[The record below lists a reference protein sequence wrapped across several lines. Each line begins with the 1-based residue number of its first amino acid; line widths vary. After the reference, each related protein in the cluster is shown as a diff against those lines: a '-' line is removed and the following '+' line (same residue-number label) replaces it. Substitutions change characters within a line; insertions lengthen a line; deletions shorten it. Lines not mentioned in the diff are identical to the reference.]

1 MTPTQERV
9 LKSMQAAYPR
19 PLVRFVFDRWGI
31 PPKSG
36 LGRCSFV
43 AQTRIVV
50 ALVKEGLVVIKGRRA
65 ILTPAGV
72 EWTKEEKDEAL

>member
-1 MTPTQERV
+1 MQE
-9 LKSMQAAYPR
+9 AHPR
-19 PLVRFVFDRWGI
+19 PLIRFVVGRWGI

-43 AQTRIVV
+43 AQTRVVV
-50 ALVKEGLVVIKGRRA
+50 ALAKEGLVVIKGRRA

-72 EWTKEEKDEAL
+72 EWKPEEKEAL

>member
-1 MTPTQERV
+1 
-9 LKSMQAAYPR
+9 MQAAYPR
-19 PLVRFVFDRWGI
+19 PLVRVKFGRWGI

-43 AQTRIVV
+43 AQTRVVV
-50 ALVKEGLVVIKGRRA
+50 ALSKEGFVVIKGRRA

-72 EWTKEEKDEAL
+72 EWKSEEKEAL